1 MRSSAQNKAMN
12 ALFLHLL
19 VEDLLACLSFYSRL
33 SLPTTSSG
41 MPAFSRALRALPL
54 AGAIIGGCGGLALL
68 FARVF
73 GVPALPAAVC
83 AIAALVAVTGG
94 LHEDGLAD
102 VADGF
107 GGGATRQRKL
117 EIMRDSRLGSYG
129 AIALTLALMLRVS
142 ALATLTERG
151 LGIALAALVCSAA
164 ASRTA
169 GLAPL
174 LLSTPARVEGA
185 GAAME
190 RPSSSTLMVAS
201 LFVVAASIPFILAGG
216 RLSQVVVA
224 DIGALLAAGLV
235 ARLADRQIGGFTG
248 DVLGAAQ
255 QVAEI
260 VILLAL
266 CSV

>member
-1 MRSSAQNKAMN
+1 MRGSAQNKAMN
-12 ALFLHLL
+12 ALLLHPFL
-19 VEDLLACLSFYSRL
+19 EDLLTCLRFYSRL
-33 SLPTTSSG
+33 NLPATRSG
-41 MPAFSRALRALPL
+41 MPDFRRALRALPL
-54 AGAIIGGCGGLALL
+54 AGAIIGGCGGLVL
-68 FARVF
+68 FLMRVF
-73 GVPALPAAVC
+73 GVPALPSAVC
-83 AIAALVAVTGG
+83 AVAALVAVTGG

-129 AIALTLALMLRVS
+129 VIALTLALMLRIF
-142 ALATLTERG
+142 ALAALTERG
-151 LGIALAALVCSAA
+151 LGSALAALVCSGA
-164 ASRTA
+164 ASRAA

-174 LLSTPARVEGA
+174 LLSAPARADGA

-190 RPSSSTLMVAS
+190 RPSRSALLVAS
-201 LFVVAASIPFILAGG
+201 LFVVAASIPLLLTGG
-216 RLSQVVVA
+216 RLSQVVAANV
-224 DIGALLAAGLV
+224 GALLAAGLV

-255 QVAEI
+255 QAAEI

-266 CSV
+266 CSG